1 MTRHWNRFTRVLLL
15 AACLTGC
22 TTRAW
27 YDGMQNSAKSAC
39 QQQPS
44 SEQAR
49 CEARLNRQD
58 FDAYEKSRAGSQNKI
73 IQ

>member
-1 MTRHWNRFTRVLLL
+1 MTRKLNALGLSLLL
-15 AACLTGC
+15 AASLAGC
-22 TTRAW
+22 SARAW
-27 YDGMQNSAKSAC
+27 YGGMQNSARLAC

-58 FDAYEKSRAGSQNKI
+58 YDAYEKDRAGGQTK
-73 IQ
+73 